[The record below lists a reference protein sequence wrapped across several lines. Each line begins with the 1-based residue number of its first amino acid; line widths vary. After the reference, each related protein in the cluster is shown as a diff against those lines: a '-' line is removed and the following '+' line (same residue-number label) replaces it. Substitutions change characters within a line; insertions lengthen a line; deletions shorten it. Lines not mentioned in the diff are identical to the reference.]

1 MAMSKAELQKAF
13 REAAAMEFQ
22 EIPLDD
28 TEIQYE
34 FSAAF
39 EQKMDRLLKKE
50 KKFTWRLVNTASKR
64 VAAIAVILLMFLTT
78 ACSVPAIREPIIEF
92 IKETFDI
99 NIRYHYDN
107 NAPDIIATEY
117 HLSFV
122 PSGFSETK
130 ADIDD
135 GYIRIDYEDES
146 GHRLYF
152 VQNTGTTILNIDAEH
167 TEYKTLDLDGRE
179 VQLYH
184 YADTGENIFMA
195 VWIEDGYFFK
205 VFCNGEI
212 SEETMIEIVSG
223 VKPTE

>member
-1 MAMSKAELQKAF
+1 MAMSKAELQNAF

-22 EIPLDD
+22 EIPRDD
-28 TEIQYE
+28 AEIQYE

-39 EQKMDRLLKKE
+39 EQKMDRILKKE

-64 VAAIAVILLMFLTT
+64 VAAIAVILLMLFTT

-92 IKETFDI
+92 IMETFDI
-99 NIRYHYDN
+99 NISYHYDN
-107 NAPDIIATEY
+107 NAPDIISAEY

-130 ADIDD
+130 TDTDD
-135 GYIRIDYEDES
+135 GYIRIDYEDEN

-152 VQNTGTTILNIDAEH
+152 VQNTAATTLDVDAEH

-179 VQLYH
+179 VQLHH
-184 YADTGENIFMA
+184 YADTGDSIFVA
-195 VWIEDGYFFK
+195 VWVENGYFFK
-205 VFCNGEI
+205 VFCDSEI

-223 VKPTE
+223 VTPVE

>member
-22 EIPLDD
+22 EVPQSD

-39 EQKMDRLLKKE
+39 EQKMARLLKKE
-50 KKFTWRLVNTASKR
+50 KRFIWRLVNTASKR

-92 IKETFDI
+92 IVEILDI
-99 NIRYHYDN
+99 NISYHYDN

-130 ADIDD
+130 TDIDD

-152 VQNTGTTILNIDAEH
+152 VQNTAATKLDVDAEH
-167 TEYKTLDLDGRE
+167 TEYKTLGLGGRE
-179 VQLYH
+179 VQLHH
-184 YADTGENIFMA
+184 YADAESSIFMA
-195 VWIEDGYFFK
+195 VWVEDGYFFK

-212 SEETMIEIVSG
+212 SEETMLDIISG
-223 VKPTE
+223 VKPVE